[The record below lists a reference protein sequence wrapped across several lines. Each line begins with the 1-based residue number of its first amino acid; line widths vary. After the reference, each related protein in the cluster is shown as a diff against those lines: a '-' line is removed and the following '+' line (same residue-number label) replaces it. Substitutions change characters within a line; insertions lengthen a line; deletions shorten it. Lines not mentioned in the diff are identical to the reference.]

1 MASLEAEELTAL
13 RGMGWEAQGFRG
25 GACSHKPITFS
36 RVPSMDASISFFDQY
51 CLLHLPSSSWHCPR
65 ALCREVLQTMAS
77 VQANHPLYDTFSDVG
92 FRGRFQILEMNE
104 TTYHVR
110 IWEDGEDGD
119 MEVLWTT
126 TAEVDPWSG
135 SFQVMEKNFRDRTCR
150 VRLTPE
156 GSNASV
162 LSTWLLDREPTSLH
176 DP

>member
-1 MASLEAEELTAL
+1 
-13 RGMGWEAQGFRG
+13 
-25 GACSHKPITFS
+25 
-36 RVPSMDASISFFDQY
+36 
-51 CLLHLPSSSWHCPR
+51 
-65 ALCREVLQTMAS
+65 MAS
-77 VQANHPLYDTFSDVG
+77 VQANHPLYYTFSDVG
-92 FRGRFQILEMNE
+92 FRGRFQILERSE

-126 TAEVDPWSG
+126 TAEFDPWSG
-135 SFQVMEKNFRDRTCR
+135 SFLVLEKNFRDRTCR

>member
-1 MASLEAEELTAL
+1 MHPHTNQSHFQEFHQWTHL
-13 RGMGWEAQGFRG
+13 FR
-25 GACSHKPITFS
+25 
-36 RVPSMDASISFFDQY
+36 FDQY

-110 IWEDGEDGD
+110 IWEDGEDGN

-135 SFQVMEKNFRDRTCR
+135 SFLVMEKNFRDRTCR

-162 LSTWLLDREPTSLH
+162 LSTWLLDREPTSFH